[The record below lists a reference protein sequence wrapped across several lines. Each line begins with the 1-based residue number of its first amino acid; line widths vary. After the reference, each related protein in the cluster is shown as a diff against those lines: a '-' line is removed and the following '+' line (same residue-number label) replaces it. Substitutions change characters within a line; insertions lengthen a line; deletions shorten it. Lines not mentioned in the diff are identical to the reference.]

1 MTALAFYLSEG
12 THTLRL
18 EVTTGE
24 YAADRRPGGA
34 LVTRLNAVY
43 RQVLMIT
50 GISPDMYRDY
60 EFEKLI
66 PDTLTEM
73 ASSPMN
79 FGRSATRWRRCPKN
93 PPARMCLRCSG

>member
-1 MTALAFYLSEG
+1 M
-12 THTLRL
+12 
-18 EVTTGE
+18 
-24 YAADRRPGGA
+24 DA

-73 ASSPMN
+73 GVIADEL
-79 FGRSATRWRRCPKN
+79 RSVSDALAQMSEN